1 MKRFHVHV
9 AVSNLEQSIR
19 FYETLFG
26 APPTVTKDDYA
37 KWMLD
42 DPRVNFA
49 ISARDTNATHGVDHL
64 GIQVD
69 DERELATI
77 DARLKD
83 AEQAV
88 LNQTDAQCCYA
99 NSDKAWSTD
108 PSGLSWETFHTHG
121 EITTYGADSVK
132 QVSGG
137 ACCAPSP
144 ARVEAKAGSS
154 CCA

>member
-9 AVSNLEQSIR
+9 AVNDLSQSVR

-26 APPTVTKDDYA
+26 APPTIVKDDYA

-49 ISARDTNATHGVDHL
+49 ISARGENIGLGVDHL
-64 GIQVD
+64 GIQVED
-69 DERELATI
+69 ARELAAI

-88 LNQTDAQCCYA
+88 LNQTGAQCCYA
-99 NSDKAWSTD
+99 RSDKAWSTD
-108 PSGLSWETFHTHG
+108 PSGIAWESFHTLG
-121 EITTYGADSVK
+121 EISTYGTDLDARNTES
-132 QVSGG
+132 
-137 ACCAPSP
+137 ACCAPQA
-144 ARVEAKAGSS
+144 ARVPEKAASS
-154 CCA
+154 CCS

>member
-9 AVSNLEQSIR
+9 AVSDLAQSVR

-26 APPTVTKDDYA
+26 ASPTVVKDDYA

-49 ISARDTNATHGVDHL
+49 ISSRSENAAPGVDHL

-69 DERELATI
+69 DERELAAI

-88 LNQTDAQCCYA
+88 HNQSDAQCCYA
-99 NSDKAWSTD
+99 RSDKAWSTD
-108 PSGLSWETFHTHG
+108 PSGLAWESFRTHG
-121 EITTYGADSVK
+121 EITTYGTDLDQRKTAS
-132 QVSGG
+132 
-137 ACCAPSP
+137 ACCAP
-144 ARVEAKAGSS
+144 KAVMAEEKSSS